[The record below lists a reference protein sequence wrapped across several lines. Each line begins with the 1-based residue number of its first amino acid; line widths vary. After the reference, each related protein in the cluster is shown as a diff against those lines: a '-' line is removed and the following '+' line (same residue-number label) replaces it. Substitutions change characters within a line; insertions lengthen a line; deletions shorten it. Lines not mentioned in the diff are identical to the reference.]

1 MTRPLSLLSCL
12 FFIALVSSI
21 VAVALDLGQTFV
33 LPCLVAAGLAGCA
46 LMLAWLR
53 ILRGLAAESQ
63 RILQSSQKSVKV
75 NGTGL
80 ALLSSN
86 HMAIAKKFERSAAL
100 ISSLADP
107 EKLSSFGELNA
118 DDAVDRAILSIHTE
132 LQRVKDE
139 EQKRNWVT
147 QGLAKFAEVLR
158 TKEEIRQYGSH
169 IISELVKYLGI
180 NQGGIYIESKDD
192 ADNRCLDLLACYAYN
207 KKRIVESRIALGS
220 GLLGQ
225 CMLERE
231 VMFLTDI
238 PRDYTTITSGL
249 GEATPRNVVIVPL
262 MFDTGFYGAIEL
274 VAFEPLQPHQVEFVR
289 EVSKSIAAEV
299 ASLQNVV
306 HTEQL
311 LAESN
316 VLAGRL
322 QSRENEL
329 QHHLETISATQQEMS
344 RKQAELSGTIN
355 AIDGTLATANF
366 AMDGKL
372 INANEIFLK
381 ILGYDERAVHG
392 KSIHAFTGDDPSI
405 NLMWEN
411 LMLGKVFSGEF
422 KMRDHVGKEMW
433 LSGTFNPIIVEGDV
447 PQRILMLAQFTTQ
460 EKEKLNELGGI
471 VAALKAT
478 FPVIEFN
485 ADFRCKT
492 ANDKVMKLFGLSRI
506 QLKSKSISDFL
517 APVSQQRWPLHK
529 EHILRSDSVQLCLP
543 FSLQDQVVSFE
554 VSFSVNRGLDGAIS
568 KIILIL
574 IRQTKDQISLV
585 A

>member
-1 MTRPLSLLSCL
+1 MSKPLSLLSYL
-12 FFIALVSSI
+12 FLLVVLSSI
-21 VAVALDLGQTFV
+21 AAVALDIGRPFV
-33 LPCLVAAGLAGCA
+33 LTGVITTGAIGSI
-46 LMLAWLR
+46 LMILWLR
-53 ILRGLAAESQ
+53 VLRRLTLESQ
-63 RILQSSQKSVKV
+63 RILHGSQKAIKV
-75 NGTGL
+75 DGTGL
-80 ALLSSN
+80 TILESN
-86 HMAIAKKFERSAAL
+86 HTAISKKFERSAEL
-100 ISSLADP
+100 IASLADP
-107 EKLSSFGELNA
+107 EKLSSFNDLNA
-118 DDAVDRAILSIHTE
+118 DDAIDGAILSIHTE
-132 LQRVKDE
+132 LQRVKEE
-139 EQKRNWVT
+139 EQRRNWVT

-158 TKEEIRQYGSH
+158 TKEEIKQYGSH
-169 IISELVKYLGI
+169 IISELVRHLDI
-180 NQGGIYIESKDD
+180 NQGGIYIEARNEAGD
-192 ADNRCLDLLACYAYN
+192 RCLDLLACYAYS
-207 KKRIVESRIALGS
+207 KKRIAESRISLGA

-225 CMLERE
+225 CMLEHE

-249 GEATPRNVVIVPL
+249 GESTPRNVVIVPL
-262 MFDTGFYGAIEL
+262 MFDTAFYGAIEL

-316 VLAGRL
+316 VLAERL

-329 QHHLETISATQQEMS
+329 QHHLETISATQLEMS

-366 AMDGKL
+366 TMDGKL

-422 KMRDHVGKEMW
+422 KMRDHAGKEMW

-460 EKEKLNELGGI
+460 EKEKLNELGGM
-471 VAALKAT
+471 VSALKAT

-492 ANDKVMKLFGLSRI
+492 ANEKAMKLFGVSRI
-506 QLKSKSISDFL
+506 QLKSKGIADFL
-517 APVSQQRWPLHK
+517 APVGQQQWPMHQD
-529 EHILRSDSVQLCLP
+529 EIFRSDSIQLSLP
-543 FSLQDQVVSFE
+543 LALHDQIALFE
-554 VSFSVNRGLDGAIS
+554 VSFSVSRGLDGAIN